1 MITFSFQYIGQKNVD
16 IIFKNESASRSGSLK
31 HRYAWSLLMWALI
44 EGYVKEG
51 TQVYEA
57 SSGNTAAS
65 LAYMC
70 RLLNVPFTAIVS
82 ILSELLIYSTYL
94 LL

>member
-1 MITFSFQYIGQKNVD
+1 
-16 IIFKNESASRSGSLK
+16 
-31 HRYAWSLLMWALI
+31 MWALI

-70 RLLNVPFTAIVS
+70 RLLNVPFTAIVPDT
-82 ILSELLIYSTYL
+82 IEDIKVRHIKEYGGAVVKVPLGERLIRARDL
-94 LL
+94 AAENGGFFMNPVW